1 MRWGVRFFKN
11 ECNEGDR
18 KFLLEMG
25 ESQEW
30 GGVVLKWGN
39 GKFST
44 FLYIEVVNSTIF

>member
-1 MRWGVRFFKN
+1 MRWGMRFFKN

-30 GGVVLKWGN
+30 GGSGFKMGEW
-39 GKFST
+39 
-44 FLYIEVVNSTIF
+44 EIFNISLHRGC